1 MNGNQND
8 NNEYFQR
15 RPYTWTETVLNGL
28 AAILVLG
35 PVFFIVIWGA
45 LL

>member
-1 MNGNQND
+1 MNGNPND

-15 RPYTWTETVLNGL
+15 RPYTLAETIGTTIAVMLF
-28 AAILVLG
+28 LG